1 MSAFILL
8 QEFPIYCSGHFTPAP
23 VLLQSGLARRGGD
36 GGGWGVMMFALGKS
50 IENGLKF
57 TPENV
62 RFTSCFDCDIN

>member
-1 MSAFILL
+1 MRMKRFRILAGFVRSYSVYTAIIKFNIL
-8 QEFPIYCSGHFTPAP
+8 TC
-23 VLLQSGLARRGGD
+23 
-36 GGGWGVMMFALGKS
+36 GGGRRGVMMFALGKS